1 MFRRSKDQTPK
12 NGEEENPF
20 LLSFSDLMASLLA
33 IFILALVVMMIQLHL
48 QKQKLEKDQVSVSD
62 LEAKYKKLIEINMA
76 LEKTLENERKR
87 VQEVLQGLLKSLKN
101 IKIAQSEIAAALE
114 GVGQREKSLEG
125 MLKSIQKDL
134 KKQGIEV
141 LVAENGTVLRIPE
154 SALSFDSGKD
164 IIPDRYKNSA
174 DLIGATLL
182 KALNNN
188 ENRKL
193 LDTVFIEGHTDSVPN
208 KEPMG
213 NWGLSTRR
221 AISLWLH
228 WTDDP
233 GRFTKLKIL
242 KTTVREEGSIERP
255 LISTSGYADTRPA
268 DLAKAGVAHPIEVG
282 NPADRRIDI
291 RFTLA
296 SSEKKD
302 LGKLKGQLDSM
313 IEQTDELIKK
323 LDVAK

>member
-1 MFRRSKDQTPK
+1 MFRPPTNQTPN

-48 QKQKLEKDQVSVSD
+48 QKRKLEEDRRNIVVIREQYEKM
-62 LEAKYKKLIEINMA
+62 LKEKEA
-76 LEKTLENERKR
+76 LENERNR
-87 VQEVLQGLLKSLKN
+87 IRLVLDELRKSLDE
-101 IKIAQSEIAAALE
+101 IETTQSEVAAALE
-114 GVGQREKSLEG
+114 GVGLREKSLEG
-125 MLKSIQKDL
+125 MLEGIQKDL
-134 KKQGIEV
+134 KRQGIEV

-154 SALSFDSGKD
+154 NALSFKLSEFSIQDH
-164 IIPDRYKNSA
+164 YKNSA
-174 DLIGATLL
+174 DVIGATLL
-182 KALNNN
+182 KALEND

-193 LDTVFIEGHTDSVPN
+193 LDTIFIEGHTDSVPN
-208 KEPMG
+208 RQEMG
-213 NWGLSTRR
+213 NWGLSTYR

-233 GRFTKLKIL
+233 GRFTKLKSL
-242 KTTVREEGSIERP
+242 KTAVREEGAIERP

-268 DLAKAGVAHPIEVG
+268 DLAKAGVAHPAEVG

-302 LGKLKGQLDSM
+302 LGELKGQLDSM
-313 IEQTDELIKK
+313 RAKTSELIKK
-323 LDVAK
+323 LKEAE

>member
-1 MFRRSKDQTPK
+1 MFRRSTVQPQK

-48 QKQKLEKDQVSVSD
+48 QKRKLEEDRKNIVVIREQYERM
-62 LEAKYKKLIEINMA
+62 LK
-76 LEKTLENERKR
+76 EKQALENERKR
-87 VQEVLQGLLKSLKN
+87 IRVVLEELRKSLN
-101 IKIAQSEIAAALE
+101 EIESTQNEVASALE
-114 GVGQREKSLEG
+114 GVGLREKSLGSMLEG
-125 MLKSIQKDL
+125 IQQDLKQKD
-134 KKQGIEV
+134 IEV
-141 LVAENGTVLRIPE
+141 IVAENGTVLRIPE
-154 SALSFDSGKD
+154 KTLSFKLSEFSIQDQ
-164 IIPDRYKNSA
+164 YKKSA
-174 DLIGATLL
+174 DSIGATLL
-182 KALNNN
+182 RALENDD
-188 ENRKL
+188 NRKL

-208 KEPMG
+208 RQAMG
-213 NWGLSTRR
+213 NWGLSTYR

-228 WTDDP
+228 WTDDS
-233 GRFTKLKIL
+233 GQFTKLKNL
-242 KTTVREEGSIERP
+242 KTAVREEGAVERP

-302 LGKLKGQLDSM
+302 LGELKGQLDSM
-313 IEQTDELIKK
+313 RAKTSDLIKK
-323 LDVAK
+323 LKEAE

>member
-1 MFRRSKDQTPK
+1 MFRRKTEQSPK

-48 QKQKLEKDQVSVSD
+48 QKRKLEEDRKNIVVIREQYEKM
-62 LEAKYKKLIEINMA
+62 LKEKEA
-76 LEKTLENERKR
+76 LENERNRIR
-87 VQEVLQGLLKSLKN
+87 VVLEELRKSLN
-101 IKIAQSEIAAALE
+101 EIETTQSEVAAALD
-114 GVGQREKSLEG
+114 GVGLREKSLAG
-125 MLKSIQKDL
+125 MLEGIQKDL
-134 KKQGIEV
+134 KQQGIEV

-154 SALSFDSGKD
+154 NALSFKLSEFNIQDL
-164 IIPDRYKNSA
+164 YKNSA
-174 DLIGATLL
+174 DVIGATLL
-182 KALNNN
+182 KALEND

-208 KEPMG
+208 RKEMG
-213 NWGLSTRR
+213 NWGLSTYR

-228 WTDDP
+228 WTENP
-233 GRFTKLKIL
+233 GRFTQLKNL
-242 KTTVREEGSIERP
+242 KTAVTEEGAIERP

-268 DLAKAGVAHPIEVG
+268 DLAKVGIEHPLGVG

-302 LGKLKGQLDSM
+302 LGELKGQLDSM
-313 IEQTDELIKK
+313 RAKTSDLIKK
-323 LDVAK
+323 LKEAE

>member
-1 MFRRSKDQTPK
+1 MFRRQTDQSPK

-48 QKQKLEKDQVSVSD
+48 QKRKLEEDRKNIVVIREQYEKM
-62 LEAKYKKLIEINMA
+62 LKEKEA
-76 LEKTLENERKR
+76 LEKERQRIRVVLEELR
-87 VQEVLQGLLKSLKN
+87 KSLN
-101 IKIAQSEIAAALE
+101 EIEVTQSEVASALE
-114 GVGQREKSLEG
+114 GVGLREKSLEG
-125 MLKSIQKDL
+125 MLEGIQKDL
-134 KKQGIEV
+134 KRQGIEV

-154 SALSFDSGKD
+154 NALSFKLSEFSIQDQF
-164 IIPDRYKNSA
+164 KNSA
-174 DLIGATLL
+174 DIIGGTIL
-182 KALNNN
+182 KALENDA
-188 ENRKL
+188 NRKL

-208 KEPMG
+208 RQAMG
-213 NWGLSTRR
+213 NWGLSTYR

-228 WTDDP
+228 WTDNP
-233 GRFTKLKIL
+233 GRLTKLKNL
-242 KTTVREEGSIERP
+242 KTAVREEGAIERP

-268 DLAKAGVAHPIEVG
+268 DLAKAGMAHPIEIG

-302 LGKLKGQLDSM
+302 LGDLKGQLDSM
-313 IEQTDELIKK
+313 RAKTSNLIKILK
-323 LDVAK
+323 EAE